1 MLKMKNLFS
10 NRTTSGSRLSL
21 IRTLLVV
28 AISLYHQIGESC
40 QQNSSL
46 SSSLSSFNPD
56 DNNGRGGFV
65 RTRGTRFVMNGNKPL
80 YLNGFNA
87 YWLMYMASE
96 PSSDRGKVTATLEEA
111 SRLRMN
117 VVRTWAFSD
126 GTSYKPLQSSPG
138 SYNEDMFKGLDFVI
152 SEAKRNGIYLILSLA
167 NNYENYGGRKQYVQW
182 ARNQGQY
189 LQSDDDFYTN
199 PLTKAFYKNHIKVVL
214 TRINSI
220 TGVAYKDDP
229 TIFAWELMNEPR
241 CQSDLSGKTL
251 QDWIAEMARHVKSID
266 SNHLLEI
273 GLEGYY
279 GESVPERKQYNPGY
293 QVGTDFISNN
303 QIPEVD
309 FTTIHLYPDQ
319 WLPGSSD
326 QAQIDFVDK
335 WVQSH
340 IQDSNSAPIGK
351 PLLLAEFG
359 KSSRTSG
366 YNVGQRDAYFARL
379 YNTIYACARSGGPC
393 GGGAFWQLMAQGMDS
408 FKDGYEVILAE
419 CPSTA
424 ALITQQS
431 RKLSTLS

>member
-1 MLKMKNLFS
+1 MMLDMKLF
-10 NRTTSGSRLSL
+10 
-21 IRTLLVV
+21 
-28 AISLYHQIGESC
+28 Y
-40 QQNSSL
+40 NSSL
-46 SSSLSSFNPD
+46 LGYLILALLVSLYPQVGQCQLRNSSFHPSQRFH
-56 DNNGRGGFV
+56 RGHGFV
-65 RTRGTRFVMNGNKPL
+65 RTRGTRFMVNRKPL

-87 YWLMYMASE
+87 YWLMSMASE
-96 PSSDRGKVTATLEEA
+96 PSSDKGKVTDTFEEA
-111 SRLRMN
+111 SRLKMN

-126 GTSYKPLQSSPG
+126 GASYKPLQSSHG
-138 SYNEDMFKGLDFVI
+138 TYNEDTFKGLDFVI
-152 SEAKRNGIYLILSLA
+152 SEAKRNGIYLILSLV
-167 NNYENYGGRKQYVQW
+167 NNYNDYGGRKQYVQW
-182 ARNQGQY
+182 ARDKGQY

-199 PLTKAFYKNHIKVVL
+199 PLTKAFYKNHIKAVL

-229 TIFAWELMNEPR
+229 TIFAWELINEPR

-273 GLEGYY
+273 GLEGYF
-279 GESVPERKQYNPGY
+279 GESVPERNQYNPGY

-303 QIPEVD
+303 QIPDVD

-319 WLPGSSD
+319 WLPGSGE
-326 QAQIDFVDK
+326 QTQLDFVDK

-340 IQDSNSAPIGK
+340 IHDSNSASIRKPI
-351 PLLLAEFG
+351 LLAEFG
-359 KSSRTSG
+359 KSSKASG
-366 YNVGQRDAYFARL
+366 YNVGQRDAYFRRL

-393 GGGAFWQLMAQGMDS
+393 GGGIFWQLMAQGMDS
-408 FKDGYEVILAE
+408 YGDGYEVVLAE

-431 RKLSTLS
+431 RKLATII